1 MIQDFPGKQAN
12 EKILLVIR
20 KHIIVYIRIVL
31 IFFVTSVI
39 PITIF
44 ISIWANSFPLSSG
57 GTTSVIGYLGATIY
71 LLFSLAL
78 VLIAWL
84 NEEFDLFILTDHR
97 LIDITQV
104 SFLKRTV
111 ATTPLKQ
118 IQDTTSDING
128 ILGTI
133 LNFGTIDV
141 QTAAGDA
148 SNFTIDHVP
157 DPAMV
162 ARRILNHVER
172 SKGADYLDP
181 SVGEGLPQ
189 TDDLSLDEA

>member
-1 MIQDFPGKQAN
+1 MLENFPGRQPD
-12 EKILLVIR
+12 EKVVMVIR
-20 KHIIVYIRIVL
+20 KHPIVYIRVFLAFLVAALLPLL
-31 IFFVTSVI
+31 IFLVI
-39 PITIF
+39 W
-44 ISIWANSFPLSSG
+44 SKNFPLSQG
-57 GTTSVIGYLGATIY
+57 GSISTIGYLGASLY
-71 LLFSLAL
+71 LLYSLAL
-78 VLIAWL
+78 FVVSVL

-111 ATTPLKQ
+111 ATTPLNQ

-133 LNFGTIDV
+133 LNFGTVDV
-141 QTAAGDA
+141 QTAAGLA

-162 ARRILNHVER
+162 ARTILNQAEERKEEDMKSHDYR
-172 SKGADYLDP
+172 SK
-181 SVGEGLPQ
+181 SV
-189 TDDLSLDEA
+189 